1 MDISNLIKGP
11 VGEQIISSV
20 ANQLGINNQQ
30 AQSAVATAVPF
41 LLTALSKNAANGDAE
56 NIVNALNTKHDGG
69 ILDNLSGFLNSGNF
83 SDGIGILGHVLG
95 NRQPQVEQ
103 SISKNSG
110 LNVSQVSQIL
120 AILAPI
126 VMGYLGKQKNA
137 NNLDANGLTSLLG
150 GMLSGVSQTNQKEM
164 SMIEKLLD
172 QNGDGSIMDDAMNI
186 GSKLLG
192 GLFGGKK

>member
-69 ILDNLSGFLNSGNF
+69 ILDNLSGFLNGGNF

-150 GMLSGVSQTNQKEM
+150 GMLSGASQTNQKEM